1 MELGRIA
8 LGNDIWL
15 PTGEAHTIPLDSLQ
29 DSAQHTAY
37 KTAHSTQ
44 DTAHSLQDSAQTTG
58 QRTAQSTQRT
68 AYSLQVSLPFGMT
81 VPLLQL
87 TPRI

>member
-37 KTAHSTQ
+37 KTAHR
-44 DTAHSLQDSAQTTG
+44 LLDSAQH
-58 QRTAQSTQRT
+58 RAHSAQPT
-68 AYSLQVSLPFGMT
+68 AYRLAY
-81 VPLLQL
+81 LLV
-87 TPRI
+87 